1 MKILSIFA
9 FLFSFTSLQAQQVQ
23 VWSLEDCIDY
33 ALKNNISLKQAE
45 LNIGIKESQLVQ
57 SKLQVLP
64 SLNAASSFNKNRGR
78 SIDPFSNDFVE
89 EVSSFLNLSYS
100 ANTTIFNGFKN
111 FNQIKKAANESLKSI
126 YDLETSKNE
135 LISTLALSYLQILF
149 NEELYNIASKQLEL
163 TKGQEERINTLVE
176 AGSLAQGELLN
187 IQSQFALEE
196 QQLIQA
202 ENQLNLSK
210 LQLAQILELDKH
222 QNLQVLSLDLLLN
235 DFQLKENIND
245 DFALALKKQS
255 SIKSADLQVKS
266 AEYDLK
272 IARANYYPNLSLGYR
287 NSTLYSDNLADMI
300 SFNDQLDNNQQSGIT
315 LSLSIPIFN
324 QWMTRTAVNQSK
336 IQIENSILNAKL
348 AKNQLRKNM
357 EQAYTDQLA
366 AYKRHQAALKA
377 VVANKASFGYISDRY
392 ELGMVNSYEF
402 NESKNK
408 LIKAESDELQA
419 KYDLI
424 FKVKLYDF
432 YTSLTFEL

>member
-1 MKILSIFA
+1 MKILSTLA
-9 FLFSFTSLQAQQVQ
+9 FLFSFATVQAQQ

-33 ALKNNISLKQAE
+33 ALKNNISLKQTE
-45 LNIGIKESQLVQ
+45 LNIGIKESQLLQ

-64 SLNAASSFNKNRGR
+64 SLNASSSFNENRGR
-78 SIDPFSNDFVE
+78 YIDPFTNDFVE
-89 EVSSFLNLSYS
+89 EVSSSVNLSYS
-100 ANTTIFNGFKN
+100 ANATLFNGFKN
-111 FNQIKKAANESLKSI
+111 YNQIKKAANESLKSG
-126 YDLETSKNE
+126 YDLETSKND

-149 NEELYNIASKQLEL
+149 NEELYNTANKQLEL

-176 AGSLAQGELLN
+176 AGSFAQGELLN
-187 IQSQFALEE
+187 IQSQLALEE
-196 QQLIQA
+196 QQLVQA

-210 LQLAQILELDKH
+210 LQLAQILELETH
-222 QNLQVLSLDLLLN
+222 QNLKVLSLDLVIT
-235 DFQLKENIND
+235 DFQLKDNINN
-245 DFALALKKQS
+245 DFNTAIKNQS
-255 SIKSADLQVKS
+255 SIKSADLQVRS

-272 IARANYYPNLSLGYR
+272 IARASYYPNLSIGYR
-287 NSTLYSDNLADMI
+287 NSTLYSENAADMI
-300 SFNDQLDNNQQSGIT
+300 SFNDQLENNKQSGIA
-315 LSLSIPIFN
+315 LSLNIPIFN
-324 QWMTRTAVNQSK
+324 RWLTRTAVNQSK
-336 IQIENSILNAKL
+336 IQIENSILNARL

-357 EQAYTDQLA
+357 EQAYADQLA

-377 VVANKASFGYISDRY
+377 VVAYKASFGYINDRY